1 MTSDVLSDPG
11 SSIFRPY
18 CLSTGCVDLVE
29 FLASQGPFRLT
40 ALLVL
45 VPLTQGMGMLTDLI
59 GVTLTL
65 AVTRATEICPL
76 TCSYL
81 AQLTAA

>member
-1 MTSDVLSDPG
+1 MTSVVLSDPG

-40 ALLVL
+40 VL